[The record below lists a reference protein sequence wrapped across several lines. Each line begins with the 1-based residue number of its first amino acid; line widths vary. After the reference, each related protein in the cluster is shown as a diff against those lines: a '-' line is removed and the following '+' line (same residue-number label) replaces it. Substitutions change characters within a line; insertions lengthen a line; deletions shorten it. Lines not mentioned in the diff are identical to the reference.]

1 MPANRTIGES
11 SMGKQ
16 PQDSPPKDHE
26 EDIVRMSDSDE
37 DDDRRIRVLHE
48 RVKSLM
54 AVVESQHGAIERM
67 KEIEERNLAQF
78 ELSKAQQAEETER
91 LRNSNKNLQQ
101 QVDKLLGTYE
111 ERNRHRNEQINTM
124 ESLANQANGGKD
136 LGEIIKP
143 HKPTKFDGDQKKL
156 KTFLTE
162 LRTYFHYY
170 PTQFFKHENRVK
182 FAGSCL
188 TGSALGWFEPFLS
201 DYVRGNPS
209 DVTMTIFRDYDVFED
224 RMKKV
229 FGEVDEV
236 QAATDRL
243 MRLKQTKAASEYV
256 ANFLQ
261 IASRIPWDET
271 YFKDRFYRG
280 LKEDV
285 KDELCKVDKAMMT
298 LDNYMETAV
307 KIDNRNFARRQ
318 EKKGNYGQPQY
329 KAKNQSNHGQKR
341 EPDTSHG
348 TEPGPMNM
356 GNVQKGRERKPRDI
370 SRIKCYNCN
379 KYGHYSSNCEQP
391 KKPRSQGK
399 KQVNIV
405 QNQDDEE
412 APRAIRTTKPDHKN
426 LGWIHCYDDKCLD
439 HLDEKVVNAI
449 FPKPTKG
456 PESSRTRTVAMVRR
470 TSAEKYRETSNKE
483 NDSKEQSEQDSE
495 YPSDADGITSKKSR
509 LLTERTLRGE
519 SSATTTG
526 SHDHDGCQKWIEEH
540 EQWDKNLFGTL
551 TRMYPKKF
559 ECINGDRQWEEC
571 PHEQCQV
578 HLTEKLAA
586 FHRRMKRIRQEY
598 PEPDNSAW
606 VYDYGI
612 IYGETPCKE
621 KHALR
626 CGRTRCPIHDDNKGQ
641 IYGRIIEMHL
651 RGFNLRE
658 ARGTTIGDREWY
670 LQLRK
675 QAPDK
680 LKTLEEIFQ
689 PQTWKSRQERRHR
702 NREEAR
708 CNPNDE
714 RHLSAGKPGQR
725 QKSFNLSVR
734 IRGREYNALVDSGAE
749 ENYMDPEVVNELGL
763 RWKYKKKPYR
773 AENLEGQPFT
783 SNGGRVDREI
793 DHLKVQI
800 DERNQGI
807 TFDVIAMSH
816 DLVLGYKWLYKYNP
830 WIDWKTGQVR
840 QWDDAPSSDDDESDD
855 ELRSQPST
863 DDDGGEWHEERTSS
877 PPKGTRHISA
887 RKEANR
893 TRRTIAFVKRKLKQM
908 DEVLELQKKAF
919 EEGHTPTDKRERLK
933 NIPLQYRIYQKLF
946 EEELETGLPE
956 HSEWDLEIELK
967 VGTKPKFYPIY
978 NLNEVELRTLK
989 EYLQDMLR
997 KGYIR
1002 ISKNLQVL
1010 GWIPSHDRTPLPLV
1024 TELRD
1029 RLHNKKWFTALDLK
1043 GAYNLIRVKEG
1054 DEWEN
1059 SISNEIRI
1067 IRRMINY
1074 VLREY
1079 LDDFVV
1085 CYLDDILIFS
1095 ETEEEHT
1102 EHVHKVLKALQDANL
1117 LVEPEKSTFHTHEV
1131 EFLGH
1136 IISPNEIRMD
1146 PKKIAAVRDWPQPEN
1161 LKEVQSF
1168 IGFANYYRRFIRN
1181 FGKIA
1186 IPLTELTKKE
1196 TRFIWTPKAE
1206 EAFQALKEAILKEPV
1221 LATFD
1226 PTKEVE
1232 LETDASDYALG
1243 AQVGQRDKNGKLH
1256 PIAFYSRKLHGA
1268 ELNYPIYDKEFLAII
1283 NAFKE
1288 FRHYLLG
1295 SQHKVK
1301 VYTDH
1306 KNISH
1311 FATTQKLSG
1320 RQLRY
1325 AEYLSEFDYV
1335 IIHRKES
1342 ENGRADA
1349 ISRRSDFKTEQVIV
1363 QDQILHQTPE
1373 GHYEQRQIAYIQQA
1387 KLMETRRIA
1396 FINKITEEELFHGIY
1411 EHNQDIPEEEEK
1423 TGKMQVPT
1431 HLQEPLIK
1439 HIHEHKLH
1447 GHPGIAKMMERL
1459 KRTYEFPK
1467 MKNVVRT
1474 VLQRCD
1480 LCARTKARR
1489 HKPYGKLKPLE
1500 VAERPWQSITMDFIT
1515 KLPISE
1521 DPSTRVHYDSILVI
1535 VDRLTKFSYFLPFN
1549 EQTDSEQLAYI
1560 FIRNIVSIHGMPN
1573 EIISDR
1579 GSTLDSKFWKGL
1591 MAQLGLHPR
1600 MSTAYRPQVDGQTER
1615 VNQIVETYLRC
1626 YINYEQNNWAKLL
1639 PMAQFAYNTSL
1650 QESIKTTPAYALFGY
1665 TPDPYRDSY
1674 DGIQNVKAILEADK
1688 LRELHAELRAELE
1701 KDRKDRLFRRGDMV
1715 YLSTKNIETKRPSK
1729 KLDFKYL
1736 GPFKILKKLSDSTY
1750 KLDLPPKVKLHPV
1763 FNISLLESAEGT
1775 VKADI
1780 GYDDDMEAEDER
1792 EYEPEKILDARRND
1806 EKGNRLEYLVKWKGY
1821 TDAENTWEPAKHL
1834 INAQRLLRNF
1844 HQRPRRSPRT
1854 PLAQPLRTPRK
1865 GQKQNGSWPRPA
1877 ISGLD
1882 ACDEET
1888 PARQGKHQIPAVLDE
1903 GPRDEPRNGSPPLP
1917 LQPPISCPP
1926 Q

>member
-1 MPANRTIGES
+1 M
-11 SMGKQ
+11 Q
-16 PQDSPPKDHE
+16 
-26 EDIVRMSDSDE
+26 
-37 DDDRRIRVLHE
+37 
-48 RVKSLM
+48 
-54 AVVESQHGAIERM
+54 
-67 KEIEERNLAQF
+67 
-78 ELSKAQQAEETER
+78 
-91 LRNSNKNLQQ
+91 
-101 QVDKLLGTYE
+101 
-111 ERNRHRNEQINTM
+111 
-124 ESLANQANGGKD
+124 
-136 LGEIIKP
+136 
-143 HKPTKFDGDQKKL
+143 
-156 KTFLTE
+156 
-162 LRTYFHYY
+162 
-170 PTQFFKHENRVK
+170 
-182 FAGSCL
+182 
-188 TGSALGWFEPFLS
+188 
-201 DYVRGNPS
+201 
-209 DVTMTIFRDYDVFED
+209 
-224 RMKKV
+224 
-229 FGEVDEV
+229 
-236 QAATDRL
+236 
-243 MRLKQTKAASEYV
+243 
-256 ANFLQ
+256 
-261 IASRIPWDET
+261 
-271 YFKDRFYRG
+271 
-280 LKEDV
+280 
-285 KDELCKVDKAMMT
+285 
-298 LDNYMETAV
+298 
-307 KIDNRNFARRQ
+307 
-318 EKKGNYGQPQY
+318 
-329 KAKNQSNHGQKR
+329 
-341 EPDTSHG
+341 
-348 TEPGPMNM
+348 
-356 GNVQKGRERKPRDI
+356 
-370 SRIKCYNCN
+370 
-379 KYGHYSSNCEQP
+379 
-391 KKPRSQGK
+391 
-399 KQVNIV
+399 
-405 QNQDDEE
+405 
-412 APRAIRTTKPDHKN
+412 
-426 LGWIHCYDDKCLD
+426 
-439 HLDEKVVNAI
+439 
-449 FPKPTKG
+449 
-456 PESSRTRTVAMVRR
+456 
-470 TSAEKYRETSNKE
+470 
-483 NDSKEQSEQDSE
+483 
-495 YPSDADGITSKKSR
+495 
-509 LLTERTLRGE
+509 
-519 SSATTTG
+519 
-526 SHDHDGCQKWIEEH
+526 
-540 EQWDKNLFGTL
+540 
-551 TRMYPKKF
+551 
-559 ECINGDRQWEEC
+559 
-571 PHEQCQV
+571 
-578 HLTEKLAA
+578 
-586 FHRRMKRIRQEY
+586 
-598 PEPDNSAW
+598 
-606 VYDYGI
+606 
-612 IYGETPCKE
+612 
-621 KHALR
+621 
-626 CGRTRCPIHDDNKGQ
+626 
-641 IYGRIIEMHL
+641 
-651 RGFNLRE
+651 
-658 ARGTTIGDREWY
+658 
-670 LQLRK
+670 
-675 QAPDK
+675 
-680 LKTLEEIFQ
+680 
-689 PQTWKSRQERRHR
+689 
-702 NREEAR
+702 
-708 CNPNDE
+708 
-714 RHLSAGKPGQR
+714 
-725 QKSFNLSVR
+725 
-734 IRGREYNALVDSGAE
+734 IRGKEYNALVDSGAE

-830 WIDWKTGQVR
+830 WIDWRTGQVR
-840 QWDDAPSSDDDESDD
+840 QWDDALSSDDDESDD

-863 DDDGGEWHEERTSS
+863 DDDGEGWHEERTSS

-919 EEGHTPTDKRERLK
+919 EEGRTPIDKQERLN

-1002 ISKNLQVL
+1002 ISKSSAGYPVMFVPKKNGKLRLVIDYRQL
-1010 GWIPSHDRTPLPLV
+1010 NDITLKDRTPLPLV

-1054 DEWEN
+1054 DEWKTAFRTKFGLFEYAVMPFGLTN
-1059 SISNEIRI
+1059 APAAFQ
-1067 IRRMINY
+1067 RMINH
-1074 VLREY
+1074 VLREH

-1095 ETEEEHT
+1095 ETEEEHM

-1196 TRFIWTPKAE
+1196 TRFIWTQKAE

-1243 AQVGQRDKNGKLH
+1243 AQVGQRDENGKLH

-1268 ELNYPIYDKEFLAII
+1268 ELNYPIYDKEFLAIV

-1311 FATTQKLSG
+1311 FATTQKLCG

-1335 IIHRKES
+1335 IIHRKGS

-1373 GHYEQRQIAYIQQA
+1373 GHYEQRQVAYLQQA

-1396 FINKITEEELFHGIY
+1396 FIDKITEEQLFHGIY
-1411 EHNQDIPEEEEK
+1411 EHNQDIAEEDK

-1431 HLQEPLIK
+1431 HLQEALVK
-1439 HIHEHKLH
+1439 HVHEHRLH
-1447 GHPGIAKMMERL
+1447 GHPGIAKTMERL

-1467 MKNVVRT
+1467 MKTVVRT

-1480 LCARTKARR
+1480 LCARIKARR

-1521 DPSTRVHYDSILVI
+1521 DPATGVHYDSILVI

-1560 FIRNIVSIHGMPN
+1560 FMRNIVSIHGMPD

-1626 YINYEQNNWAKLL
+1626 YTNYEQNNWAKLL

-1665 TPDPYRDSY
+1665 TPDPYKDSY
-1674 DGIQNVKAILEADK
+1674 DGIQNVRAILEANK
-1688 LRELHAELRAELE
+1688 LRELHAELRTELE
-1701 KDRKDRLFRRGDMV
+1701 FVRERMKRYYDQKRSEGPTFSEGDMV

-1763 FNISLLESAEGT
+1763 FNVSLLESAEGT
-1775 VKADI
+1775 IKVDT
-1780 GYDDDMEAEDER
+1780 GYDDDMEVEDER
-1792 EYEPEKILDARRND
+1792 EYEPEKILNARRNE

-1821 TDAENTWEPAKHL
+1821 TDDENTWEPAKHL
-1834 INAQRLLRNF
+1834 VNAQRLLRNF
-1844 HQRPRRSPRT
+1844 HQRPRR
-1854 PLAQPLRTPRK
+1854 
-1865 GQKQNGSWPRPA
+1865 
-1877 ISGLD
+1877 
-1882 ACDEET
+1882 
-1888 PARQGKHQIPAVLDE
+1888 
-1903 GPRDEPRNGSPPLP
+1903 
-1917 LQPPISCPP
+1917 
-1926 Q
+1926 

>member
-1 MPANRTIGES
+1 MPVKGTTGES
-11 SMGKQ
+11 SKGMQ

-37 DDDRRIRVLHE
+37 DDDKRIRVLHE

-54 AVVESQHGAIERM
+54 TVVESQHGAIERM
-67 KEIEERNLAQF
+67 KEIEERNLAHF

-91 LRNSNKNLQQ
+91 LRNNNKSLQE
-101 QVDKLLGTYE
+101 QVDKLVGTYE
-111 ERNRHRNEQINTM
+111 ERNRHRNEQINTI

-201 DYVRGNPS
+201 DYVRGSPN
-209 DVTMTIFRDYDVFED
+209 DVTMKIFRDYDTFED

-285 KDELCKVDKAMMT
+285 KDELCKIDKAMMT

-318 EKKGNYGQPQY
+318 EKKGNYNHLQD
-329 KAKNQSNHGQKR
+329 KAKNQSNQGQKR
-341 EPDTSHG
+341 QPDTSHG

-370 SRIKCYNCN
+370 SKIKCYNCDE
-379 KYGHYSSNCEQP
+379 YGHYSSNCERS
-391 KKPRSQGK
+391 KKPRNQGK

-405 QNQDDEE
+405 QNQDNEE
-412 APRAIRTTKPDHKN
+412 EPRAIRTTKPNHKS
-426 LGWIHCYDDKCLD
+426 LGWIHCYDDKCID

-449 FPKPTKG
+449 FPKPTKELG
-456 PESSRTRTVAMVRR
+456 SSRTRTVAMARKTPV
-470 TSAEKYRETSNKE
+470 EKYLETSDEENDPDLYEQRLPWRSQECEQGYPE
-483 NDSKEQSEQDSE
+483 NDSKGQSEQDSE
-495 YPSDADGITSKKSR
+495 YLSDTEGVTSKEFR
-509 LLTERTLRGE
+509 FLMERTLQGE
-519 SSATTTG
+519 S
-526 SHDHDGCQKWIEEH
+526 
-540 EQWDKNLFGTL
+540 
-551 TRMYPKKF
+551 R
-559 ECINGDRQWEEC
+559 
-571 PHEQCQV
+571 
-578 HLTEKLAA
+578 
-586 FHRRMKRIRQEY
+586 
-598 PEPDNSAW
+598 
-606 VYDYGI
+606 
-612 IYGETPCKE
+612 
-621 KHALR
+621 
-626 CGRTRCPIHDDNKGQ
+626 
-641 IYGRIIEMHL
+641 
-651 RGFNLRE
+651 
-658 ARGTTIGDREWY
+658 
-670 LQLRK
+670 
-675 QAPDK
+675 
-680 LKTLEEIFQ
+680 
-689 PQTWKSRQERRHR
+689 KSRQERRR
-702 NREEAR
+702 LSRDNATLG
-708 CNPNDE
+708 NPNDE
-714 RHLSAGKPGQR
+714 RHL
-725 QKSFNLSVR
+725 
-734 IRGREYNALVDSGAE
+734 GAE

-816 DLVLGYKWLYKYNP
+816 DLVLGYKWLHKYNP
-830 WIDWKTGQVR
+830 WIDWRTGQVR
-840 QWDDAPSSDDDESDD
+840 QWDDALSNDDDESND

-863 DDDGGEWHEERTSS
+863 DDDGEEWHEERTSS

-908 DEVLELQKKAF
+908 DKVLELQKKAF
-919 EEGHTPTDKRERLK
+919 EEGHTPTDKQERLK
-933 NIPLQYRIYQKLF
+933 HIPLQYRIYRKLF

-1002 ISKNLQVL
+1002 ISKSSAGYPVMFVPKKNGKLRLVIDYRQL
-1010 GWIPSHDRTPLPLV
+1010 NDITLKDRTPLPLV

-1043 GAYNLIRVKEG
+1043 GAYNLIRIKEG
-1054 DEWEN
+1054 DEWKTAFRTKFGLFEYAVMPFGLTN
-1059 SISNEIRI
+1059 APAAFQ
-1067 IRRMINY
+1067 RMINH
-1074 VLREY
+1074 VLREH

-1146 PKKIAAVRDWPQPEN
+1146 PKKIAAVRDWPRPKN

-1206 EAFQALKEAILKEPV
+1206 EAFQALKDAILKEPV

-1243 AQVGQRDKNGKLH
+1243 AQVGQRDENGKLH

-1268 ELNYPIYDKEFLAII
+1268 ELNYPIYDKEFLAIV

-1295 SQHKVK
+1295 SQYKVK

-1335 IIHRKES
+1335 IIHRKGS

-1373 GHYEQRQIAYIQQA
+1373 GHYEQRQVTYIQQA

-1396 FINKITEEELFHGIY
+1396 FIDKITEGELFHGIY
-1411 EHNQDIPEEEEK
+1411 EHNQDIPEEDK

-1431 HLQEPLIK
+1431 HLQEALVK
-1439 HIHEHKLH
+1439 HIHEHRLH
-1447 GHPGIAKMMERL
+1447 GHPGVAKMMERL
-1459 KRTYEFPK
+1459 QRTYEFPK

-1521 DPSTRVHYDSILVI
+1521 DPATGVHYDSILVI

-1560 FIRNIVSIHGMPN
+1560 FMRNIVSIHGMPD

-1650 QESIKTTPAYALFGY
+1650 QESTKTTPAYALFGY
-1665 TPDPYRDSY
+1665 TPDPYKDSY
-1674 DGIQNVKAILEADK
+1674 NGIQNVKAIVEADK

-1701 KDRKDRLFRRGDMV
+1701 FVRERMKRYYDQKRSEGPTFSEGDMV

-1736 GPFKILKKLSDSTY
+1736 GPFKILKKLSDNTY

-1775 VKADI
+1775 IKVDT
-1780 GYDDDMEAEDER
+1780 GYDDDMEVEDER
-1792 EYEPEKILDARRND
+1792 EYEPEKILNARKNE
-1806 EKGNRLEYLVKWKGY
+1806 EKGNRLEYLIKWKGY

-1834 INAQRLLRNF
+1834 INAQRLLKNF
-1844 HQRPRRSPRT
+1844 HQPPRRNQRKSPKNSNR
-1854 PLAQPLRTPRK
+1854 
-1865 GQKQNGSWPRPA
+1865 
-1877 ISGLD
+1877 
-1882 ACDEET
+1882 
-1888 PARQGKHQIPAVLDE
+1888 
-1903 GPRDEPRNGSPPLP
+1903 
-1917 LQPPISCPP
+1917 
-1926 Q
+1926 